1 MPSDW
6 RRTLFFALLAVGAI
20 AATGVVIPTVGPHFF
35 GLAIPIGMVGGLFLY
50 MVVYSFSVYWDSET
64 VSQPHSHSIL
74 LVGIL
79 AAIVAHFVEI
89 HFGIAIAATR
99 LYFWAYLG
107 LLVLA
112 QWPPFYWVYWLQL
125 AGTTAMVLFSYCLLA
140 RVLSLMP
147 WNRHEPF
154 SLKFFVRTFFSAPV
168 RGNILQGLPAE

>member
-1 MPSDW
+1 MRFYQDISWWYWSVTVP
-6 RRTLFFALLAVGAI
+6 LLAIGL
-20 AATGVVIPTVGPHFF
+20 TGYAEGFM
-35 GLAIPIGMVGGLFLY
+35 A
-50 MVVYSFSVYWDSET
+50 
-64 VSQPHSHSIL
+64 
-74 LVGIL
+74 
-79 AAIVAHFVEI
+79 AAILTAVQVVHFYAREGSLMAFPVQV
-89 HFGIAIAATR
+89 R
-99 LYFWAYLG
+99 MAYLG

>member
-1 MPSDW
+1 MKFYQDISWWYWSVTVP
-6 RRTLFFALLAVGAI
+6 LLAI
-20 AATGVVIPTVGPHFF
+20 
-35 GLAIPIGMVGGLFLY
+35 GLMGYAEGFMA
-50 MVVYSFSVYWDSET
+50 
-64 VSQPHSHSIL
+64 
-74 LVGIL
+74 
-79 AAIVAHFVEI
+79 AAILTAVQVVHFYAREGSLMAFPVQV
-89 HFGIAIAATR
+89 R
-99 LYFWAYLG
+99 MAYLG